1 MFDNILKK
9 GVRQGI
15 VPARTKAAR
24 EWYRDAASSLTTP
37 ITAGQALKKGR
48 ASLRVKPTMEF
59 GLMYAFS
66 YDPKWKKELPYYDVF
81 PLVFPIQFD
90 QDSFLGINFHYL
102 PHILRARLMDALY
115 PNVTNR
121 KFDDTTRM
129 RISYEILQSAS
140 KYRFFKPTIKR
151 YLRTQI
157 RSRFL
162 EVNAT
167 EWDIALFLPTES
179 FRKADKEKVWADSRK
194 QIGR

>member
-1 MFDNILKK
+1 MFDNILKR
-9 GVRQGI
+9 GLRQGI

-24 EWYRDAASSLTTP
+24 EWYRDAASSLTTK
-37 ITAGQALKKGR
+37 ITSTQALKR
-48 ASLRVKPTMEF
+48 SQSRVKPTMEF

-81 PLVFPIQFD
+81 PLVFPVQFD
-90 QDSFLGINFHYL
+90 TDSFLGINFHYL

-129 RISYEILQSAS
+129 RISYDILQSAS
-140 KYRFFKPTIKR
+140 KYRFFKPTLKR

-157 RSRFL
+157 RSQFL

-179 FRKADKEKVWADSRK
+179 FRKATKDKVWEESRK

>member
-9 GVRQGI
+9 GLRQGI

-24 EWYRDAASSLTTP
+24 EWYRDAASSLTTK
-37 ITAGQALKKGR
+37 ITSTQALKR
-48 ASLRVKPTMEF
+48 SQSRVKPTMEF

-81 PLVFPIQFD
+81 PLVFPVQFD
-90 QDSFLGINFHYL
+90 TDSFLGINFHYL

-129 RISYEILQSAS
+129 RISYDILQSAS
-140 KYRFFKPTIKR
+140 KYRFFKPTLKR

-157 RSRFL
+157 RSQFL

-179 FRKADKEKVWADSRK
+179 FRKATKDKVWEESRK